1 MKVKQNKKISFK
13 LLMPTLVAAT
23 LLTLILVF
31 IARYYLIQNNEAL
44 TQKALNKKIIE
55 IESNINDIADKALY
69 SATICS
75 EMSVVKEAYAQYN
88 ETGNLQEAS
97 LLIENEYNSINKALE
112 RTYGDVHKIH
122 FHLPPARSFIR
133 CWSAKRGDD
142 LSGFRNTILNIS
154 KNHKPLKGIEAG
166 RGGFVIRGLAP
177 IFSDNN
183 EYYGSVEV
191 LLPIDEIITTSKTDE
206 TEDFALFMHKDLL
219 GTSTAHLEASSSNVS
234 GQSQLK
240 SDFALINTSSE
251 AMVFNQLSDEL
262 FLEGFKE
269 VLILEEGSHKYAFFP
284 IKDFIGEH
292 VGLGLFQLDI
302 SEFQQ
307 SIRRMNMVIIA
318 TALILLALLSL
329 IIITTVRNVL
339 TIPLNF
345 AVNAMEQMKNGQL
358 DVNIVSRGEDEI
370 GILLNSI
377 LATSQKLNEV
387 ILSVSEGA
395 SSINSASI
403 EINGTSQSL
412 SQGANEQAASV
423 EEISSTIEE
432 ITANIEQNTDNTNQT
447 GKISQEAQK
456 GMQEVKVS
464 TDKAVSA
471 NKEIA
476 EKIKV
481 INDIAFQT
489 NILALNAAVEA
500 ARAGEYGKGFAV
512 VAAEVRKLAEH
523 SKVAAD
529 EIVKLAQNSFEVT
542 MLAGKKLDELL
553 PQIEKTTQ
561 LIQEISAA
569 SNEQLN
575 GTNQVN
581 NAMQQLNNVTQ
592 QNASASEEMAASAE
606 MLEDQAEQLIKA
618 VAYFKIKTK

>member
-1 MKVKQNKKISFK
+1 MKVSQNKKISFK
-13 LLMPTLVAAT
+13 LLMPTLLAAT
-23 LLTLILVF
+23 VLTLILVF

-44 TQKALNKKIIE
+44 TQKALNKKINE

-69 SATICS
+69 SATICA
-75 EMSVVKEAYAQYN
+75 EMSVVKEAYALYN

-97 LLIENEYNSINKALE
+97 MLIENEYNSINKALE
-112 RTYGDVHKIH
+112 RTYNEVPKIH
-122 FHLPPARSFIR
+122 FHLPTARSFIR

-183 EYYGSVEV
+183 NYYGSVEV

-251 AMVFNQLSDEL
+251 AMIFNQLSDDL
-262 FLEGFKE
+262 FLKGFKD
-269 VLILEEGSHKYAFFP
+269 VLILEEGHHKYAFFP
-284 IKDFIGEH
+284 IKDFIGDP

-307 SIRRMNMVIIA
+307 SIRGMNLVIIT
-318 TALILLALLSL
+318 TALILLALLS
-329 IIITTVRNVL
+329 IIIVSRVRKVL

-345 AVNAMEQMKNGQL
+345 AVKAMEQMKNGQL
-358 DVNIVSRGEDEI
+358 DVNIVSQSKDEI

-377 LATSQKLNEV
+377 LETSQKLNEV

-423 EEISSTIEE
+423 EEITSTIEE

-447 GKISQEAQK
+447 GKISQEAQT
-456 GMQEVKVS
+456 GMQEVKMS
-464 TDKAVSA
+464 TDKAVKA

-529 EIVKLAQNSFEVT
+529 EIVTLAQNSFEVT
-542 MLAGKKLDELL
+542 VLAGKKLDELL

-561 LIQEISAA
+561 LIQEVSAA
-569 SNEQLN
+569 SSEQLN

-592 QNASASEEMAASAE
+592 QNASASEEMAASAQ
-606 MLEDQAEQLIKA
+606 MLEKQAEQLIKA
-618 VAYFKIKTK
+618 IAYFKVSSK